1 MARKFINI
9 NVTNT
14 QPFLV
19 NVSLFGG
26 LQDPNRFS
34 VNANTLYTWDTGA
47 VNFSINPTF
56 TIQVK
61 KATDPTFITLS
72 GNMYNSFSG
81 LIDGLNNL
89 NIGMFWYEILG
100 SLSIV
105 YASSDYYVF
114 GNIDFP
120 N

>member
-1 MARKFINI
+1 MARKLINI

-14 QPFLV
+14 QNFLL

-34 VNANTLYTWDTGA
+34 ANANTLYTWDTSG
-47 VNFSINPTF
+47 VNFGANSIF
-56 TIQVK
+56 TIQAKVST
-61 KATDPTFITLS
+61 APSFMIFNGT
-72 GNMYNSFSG
+72 MYNSFLG
-81 LIDGLNNL
+81 LITGLNNL
-89 NIGMFWYEILG
+89 NMGLFWYEING
-100 SLSIV
+100 ALSTV
-105 YASSDYYVF
+105 YASSDYYTF